1 MGLITGE
8 AIHLMSLEEQEDD
21 DIEEAAAAASRV
33 RCCYTLLPEEKTRAN
48 HSNSLGNRVGG
59 RYPRW
64 SRNETLL
71 LIEAKRIE
79 EEKWSRAKEAREKGI
94 ETAMR
99 MNSDSKWLSVSDY
112 CGRMGAARSAAQC
125 RKRWCNLSAD
135 YKRIRDWQSLR
146 DKQSFWIMSNEVR
159 KENKLPGCFDH
170 EVFDSLDK
178 SLGIGVDTGNRRF
191 FPGPEMIFDSGR
203 NVVQDGIFSDIDHTT
218 LINVDANVSG
228 SCNINGEKDANGSP
242 VIQSLASSQGT
253 LLYVLFFCKK
263 LNLLMWKEI

>member
-1 MGLITGE
+1 MLAALHMGLITGE
-8 AIHLMSLEEQEDD
+8 NIHLMSLEE
-21 DIEEAAAAASRV
+21 EEEEEEEISRV
-33 RCCYTLLPEEKTRAN
+33 PCCYPLLPEEKTRGI

-64 SRNETLL
+64 SRNETLI

-79 EEKWSRAKEAREKGI
+79 EEKWSGAKGEREKGI

-99 MNSDSKWLSVSDY
+99 MNNDSKWHSVSDF
-112 CGRMGAARSAAQC
+112 CGRMGAIRSAAQC
-125 RKRWCNLSAD
+125 HKRWCNLSAD

-146 DKQSFWIMSNEVR
+146 DKQSFWIMSNDVR

-170 EVFDSLDK
+170 EVFDSLNK
-178 SLGIGVDTGNRRF
+178 SLGIGVNIGNHQF

-203 NVVQDGIFSDIDHTT
+203 NVVQDGIFSDIDCTRLT
-218 LINVDANVSG
+218 NVDGNLSS

-242 VIQSLASSQGT
+242 VIQSFASSQGIWLYA
-253 LLYVLFFCKK
+253 LLF
-263 LNLLMWKEI
+263 